1 MERILVVD
9 DELDLCEILKFNLEN
24 NGYEVDTANS
34 GEEAL
39 ARDVASYNLFLL
51 DVMMDDMSGF
61 TLASCLG
68 KIPQAANTPIIFIT
82 AKGDENDVLTGFNV
96 GADDYIHKPFRI
108 SEVVAR
114 VRAVLRRRDAGAAP
128 VAQASELVV
137 GSLALNPETKRATID
152 GEDISLTKKEFE
164 VLHMLLLKPGKVYS
178 REEILAR
185 VWPDDVNVLER
196 SIDVNMTRLRKKL
209 GPYASHI
216 VSRSGYGYC
225 FILDRNE

>member
-1 MERILVVD
+1 MEKILVVD
-9 DELDLCEILKFNLEN
+9 DEPDLCEILKFNLEN
-24 NGYEVDTANS
+24 SGYEVDTANS

-39 ARDVASYNLFLL
+39 SKNLGTYNLFLL

-61 TLASCLG
+61 TLASRLR
-68 KIPQAANTPIIFIT
+68 KLPQAAHTPIVFIT
-82 AKGDENDVLTGFNV
+82 AKGGENDVLTGFNV

-108 SEVVAR
+108 SEVIAR
-114 VRAVLRRRDAGAAP
+114 VKAILRRRVMIAP
-128 VAQASELVV
+128 VSDAENLVV
-137 GSLALNPETKRATID
+137 GTLSLNPDTKRATLN

-164 VLHMLLLKPGKVYS
+164 VLYLLLHKPGKVYS

-196 SIDVNMTRLRKKL
+196 SIDVNMARLRKKL
-209 GPYASHI
+209 GSYASKI

-225 FILDRNE
+225 FIIERDE

>member
-1 MERILVVD
+1 MDRILVVD
-9 DELDLCEILKFNLEN
+9 DEPDLCEILKFNLEN
-24 NGYEVDTANS
+24 SGYAVDTANS

-39 ARDVASYNLFLL
+39 AKDVAAYNLFLL

-61 TLASCLG
+61 TLASCLR
-68 KIPQAANTPIIFIT
+68 KIPQAVNAPIIFIT

-108 SEVVAR
+108 SEVIAR
-114 VRAVLRRRDAGAAP
+114 VRAVLRRRVSPSSVSP
-128 VAQASELVV
+128 VSELVV
-137 GSLALNPETKRATID
+137 GNLSLNPETKRAAIN

-185 VWPDDVNVLER
+185 VWPDDVSVLER
-196 SIDVNMTRLRKKL
+196 SIDVNMARLRKKL
-209 GPYASHI
+209 GPYASNI

-225 FILDRNE
+225 FIIDRNE

>member
-9 DELDLCEILKFNLEN
+9 DEPDLCEILKFNLEN
-24 NGYEVDTANS
+24 SGYAVDTANS

-39 ARDVASYNLFLL
+39 AKDVAAYNLFLL

-61 TLASCLG
+61 TLASCLR
-68 KIPQAANTPIIFIT
+68 KIPQLANTPIVFIT

-108 SEVVAR
+108 SEVIVR
-114 VRAVLRRRDAGAAP
+114 VRAVLRRRVSPSSVSP
-128 VAQASELVV
+128 VSELVV
-137 GSLALNPETKRATID
+137 GNLSLNPETKRAAIN

-185 VWPDDVNVLER
+185 VWPDDVSVLER
-196 SIDVNMTRLRKKL
+196 SIDVNMARLRKKL
-209 GPYASHI
+209 GPYASNI

-225 FILDRNE
+225 FIIDRNE

>member
-9 DELDLCEILKFNLEN
+9 DEPDLCEILKFNLEN

-61 TLASCLG
+61 TLASCLR

-82 AKGDENDVLTGFNV
+82 AKGDENDVLRGFNV

-114 VRAVLRRRDAGAAP
+114 VKAVLRRREVGAAP

-137 GSLALNPETKRATID
+137 ASLALNPETKRATID

-225 FILDRNE
+225 FISDRNE

>member
-1 MERILVVD
+1 MEKILVVD
-9 DELDLCEILKFNLEN
+9 DEPDLCEILKFNLEN
-24 NGYEVDTANS
+24 SGYEVDTANS

-39 ARDVASYNLFLL
+39 AKDVAAYNLFLL

-61 TLASCLG
+61 TLASCLR
-68 KIPQAANTPIIFIT
+68 KIPQVANTPIVFIT

-108 SEVVAR
+108 SEVIAR
-114 VRAVLRRRDAGAAP
+114 VRAVLRRRVSSSSISPG
-128 VAQASELVV
+128 SELVV
-137 GSLALNPETKRATID
+137 GNLSLNPETKRAAIN

-185 VWPDDVNVLER
+185 VWPDDVSVLER
-196 SIDVNMTRLRKKL
+196 SIDVNMARLRKKL
-209 GPYASHI
+209 GPYASNV

-225 FILDRNE
+225 FIIDRNE

>member
-9 DELDLCEILKFNLEN
+9 DEPDLCEILKFNLEN
-24 NGYEVDTANS
+24 SGYAVDTANS

-39 ARDVASYNLFLL
+39 AKDVAAYNLFLL

-61 TLASCLG
+61 TLASCLR
-68 KIPQAANTPIIFIT
+68 KIPQLANTPIIFIT

-108 SEVVAR
+108 SEVIAR
-114 VRAVLRRRDAGAAP
+114 VRAVLRRRVSPSSVSP
-128 VAQASELVV
+128 VSELVV
-137 GSLALNPETKRATID
+137 GNLSLNPETKRAAIN

-185 VWPDDVNVLER
+185 VWPDDVSVLER
-196 SIDVNMTRLRKKL
+196 SIDVNMARLRKKL
-209 GPYASHI
+209 GPYASNI

-225 FILDRNE
+225 FIIDRNE

>member
-1 MERILVVD
+1 MVD
-9 DELDLCEILKFNLEN
+9 DEPDLCEILKFNLEN
-24 NGYEVDTANS
+24 SGYAVDTANS

-39 ARDVASYNLFLL
+39 AKDVAAYNLFLL

-61 TLASCLG
+61 TLASCLR
-68 KIPQAANTPIIFIT
+68 KIPQLANTPIVFIT

-108 SEVVAR
+108 SEVIAR
-114 VRAVLRRRDAGAAP
+114 VRAVLRRRVSPSSVSP
-128 VAQASELVV
+128 VSELVV
-137 GSLALNPETKRATID
+137 GNLSLNPETKRAAIN

-185 VWPDDVNVLER
+185 VWPDDVSVLER
-196 SIDVNMTRLRKKL
+196 SIDVNMARLRKKL
-209 GPYASHI
+209 GPYASNI

-225 FILDRNE
+225 FIIDRNE